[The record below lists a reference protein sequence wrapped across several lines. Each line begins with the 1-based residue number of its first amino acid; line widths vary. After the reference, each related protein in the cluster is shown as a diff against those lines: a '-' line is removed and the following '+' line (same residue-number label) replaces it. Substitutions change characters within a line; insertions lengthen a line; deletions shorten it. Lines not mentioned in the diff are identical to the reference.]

1 MIKGIKKNYQGV
13 VLLII
18 IAVTLSILKLVYIY
32 KGDNLNDQDISPT
45 PSIIN
50 TQSIKSTT
58 IAVNTEEF
66 VFDAT
71 PSANSTSSAKSNYK
85 DYPLWQQLPYQGKG
99 FEVEKYIA
107 PMTLQMKITT
117 ATESGAIKDVTV
129 WINSFGDA
137 IGQHKIV
144 ISK

>member
-1 MIKGIKKNYQGV
+1 MIKGIKKSYQGV
-13 VLLII
+13 VFLII
-18 IAVTLSILKLVYIY
+18 IAVTLSVLKLLYIY
-32 KGDNLNDQDISPT
+32 KGDNFNDKNISPT
-45 PSIIN
+45 QNIEIVQKISP
-50 TQSIKSTT
+50 T
-58 IAVNTEEF
+58 IMPVNTVEF
-66 VFDAT
+66 LYNAT
-71 PSANSTSSAKSNYK
+71 PSADSTVSAKSNYK
-85 DYPLWQQLPYQGKG
+85 DYPLWQQLPYQGEG

-117 ATESGAIKDVTV
+117 ATESGAIRDVTV